1 MVVADV
7 DGRLVAVVVQQ
18 LQGGLSRLSDA
29 ARRLSW
35 KCQLPLLPAGDE
47 DDEPGLL
54 LARLLVSLPALLHSQ
69 PPICSFSAAQRHF
82 CCTSPSPWR
91 DVGSVRVVSRAAIT
105 FRLTAWCKL
114 VRWEPDK
121 VQSNMILI
129 LLDFI

>member
-18 LQGGLSRLSDA
+18 QLQGGLSRPSDA

-35 KCQLPLLPAGDE
+35 KCQVPLLAGDE

-54 LARLLVSLPALLHSQ
+54 LARLLVSLPALLHQQ

-105 FRLTAWCKL
+105 FRLTPWCKL
-114 VRWEPDK
+114 VRWQPDK
-121 VQSNMILI
+121 V
-129 LLDFI
+129 

>member
-35 KCQLPLLPAGDE
+35 KCQVPLLPGDE
-47 DDEPGLL
+47 DEEPGLL
-54 LARLLVSLPALLHSQ
+54 LARLLVSLPAMVLHSQ
-69 PPICSFSAAQRHF
+69 PPICSFSAAQCHF
-82 CCTSPSPWR
+82 CCTSPSPLG

-114 VRWEPDK
+114 VRWQPDK
-121 VQSNMILI
+121 V
-129 LLDFI
+129 

>member
-35 KCQLPLLPAGDE
+35 KCQVPLLAGDE

-54 LARLLVSLPALLHSQ
+54 LARLLVSLPALLHHQ
-69 PPICSFSAAQRHF
+69 PPICSFSAAQPNVTF
-82 CCTSPSPWR
+82 
-91 DVGSVRVVSRAAIT
+91 AALLRRRGET
-105 FRLTAWCKL
+105 LAVFAWCREL
-114 VRWEPDK
+114 
-121 VQSNMILI
+121 QSHS
-129 LLDFI
+129 D

>member
-35 KCQLPLLPAGDE
+35 KCQVPLLAGDE

-54 LARLLVSLPALLHSQ
+54 LARLLVSLPALLLHHQ
-69 PPICSFSAAQRHF
+69 PPICSFSAAQPLSLLLHF
-82 CCTSPSPWR
+82 SVAVERRWQCSRGVASCNHIQTDSLVQTSQ
-91 DVGSVRVVSRAAIT
+91 VAT
-105 FRLTAWCKL
+105 
-114 VRWEPDK
+114 
-121 VQSNMILI
+121 
-129 LLDFI
+129 

>member
-1 MVVADV
+1 MTGMTMTKQGARTSVVVADV

-35 KCQLPLLPAGDE
+35 KCQVPLLPAGDE

-69 PPICSFSAAQRHF
+69 PPICPFSAAQPLSLLLHF
-82 CCTSPSPWR
+82 SVAVVRRWQFSRGVASCNHIQTDSLVQTSQ
-91 DVGSVRVVSRAAIT
+91 VGT
-105 FRLTAWCKL
+105 
-114 VRWEPDK
+114 
-121 VQSNMILI
+121 
-129 LLDFI
+129 